1 MLKFQKKKK
10 KHSKSNNNIEY
21 PSSQKHNAFIKIKNE
36 IIGGRGEGGAP
47 KKRLE
52 STTMH

>member
-36 IIGGRGEGGAP
+36 IIGGRVGGGGS
-47 KKRLE
+47 KKK
-52 STTMH
+52 T